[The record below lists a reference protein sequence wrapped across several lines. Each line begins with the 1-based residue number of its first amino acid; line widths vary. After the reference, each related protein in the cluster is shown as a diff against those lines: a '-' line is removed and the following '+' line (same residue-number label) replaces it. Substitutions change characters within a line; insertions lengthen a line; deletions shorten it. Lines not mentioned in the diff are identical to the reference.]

1 MDDCSACLNLNGIPF
16 MGSLL
21 KIDRPAKYAGPA
33 TPAKTWQELTGQAVP
48 AGNFVGE
55 VGVNPATKGFREI
68 FIGNTPP
75 DTTAAALSDFIGGA
89 LQRMGMARP
98 EGTPCAAS
106 PIVQVRVNAKF
117 SFVEFRSVEEAS
129 NTLNLNGIP
138 FNGCALNIKRSAK
151 HEPHLGPDPSV
162 FFSWDDLLSRWMTG
176 EVKLLTAGPPTA
188 VLCITNMVGA
198 EELADAELHADMI
211 EDTTEECAMHGS
223 VKSVSAP
230 SGAEGGAGQSS
241 GGRLF
246 VEMQAEEDAKRVLVA
261 LKGRSFD
268 GRVVDVKFYPQAAF
282 HARRF
287 QEPLENYIIASSG
300 VVPLNSIFVAR

>member
-1 MDDCSACLNLNGIPF
+1 VDDCSACLNLNGIPF
-16 MGSLL
+16 MGGLL
-21 KIDRPAKYAGPA
+21 KIDRPAKYAGPN

-55 VGVNPATKGFREI
+55 VGVDPATKGFREI
-68 FIGNTPP
+68 FIGNSPP

-89 LQRMGMARP
+89 LLRMGMARP
-98 EGTPCAAS
+98 EGTPSAAS

-117 SFVEFRSVEEAS
+117 CFVEFRSVEEAS

-151 HEPHLGPDPSV
+151 HEPHLGPDPSS

-176 EVKLLTAGPPTA
+176 EVKLLTAGPPTP
-188 VLCITNMVGA
+188 VLCITNMVSA
-198 EELADAELHADMI
+198 QELADAELFADMI
-211 EDTTEECAMHGS
+211 EDTTEECAQHGA
-223 VKSVSAP
+223 VTSVSAP
-230 SGAEGGAGQSS
+230 KAGEGGAGA

-246 VEMQAEEDAKRVLVA
+246 VEMQTEEDAKRVLVA

-268 GRVVDVKFYPQAAF
+268 GRVVDVKFYPEAAF
-282 HARRF
+282 RAQRF
-287 QEPLENYIIASSG
+287 QEPLENYIIATTG
-300 VVPLNSIFVAR
+300 VVPLKTIFAAR